1 MKHCKIV
8 IKTIAESKHKK
19 KGTKTDNKV
28 VHVERENNAEI
39 EVDKG
44 RKQTSDEMLLPKRFY

>member
-1 MKHCKIV
+1 M